1 MRYRGLAMKIIV
13 VEDNVDLLQEMM
25 FMLQHYGHSVRGATC
40 GEDLDRQ
47 IADARPDMVVLDVG
61 LPGEDGFAI
70 AECLH
75 RLQPAPGVVM
85 LTARASV
92 EDRVQGLRFG
102 ADHYLVKPVDR
113 RELLAVLD
121 RVHLRVRGGD
131 ARAVVEAD
139 PVASVRDDAN
149 AREQRDTARPAAAA
163 LSWALD
169 GAQLRIASPLGE
181 TVELSAREHQLLL
194 ALVRA
199 GGRPVA
205 RSVLLKALGRGDGEA
220 DERALEV
227 KVSRLRKK
235 LRDINAGEAPLRAEW
250 GAGYVFAERCRVITR

>member
-1 MRYRGLAMKIIV
+1 MRIIV

-25 FMLQHYGHSVRGATC
+25 FMLQHHGHAVRGAAC
-40 GEDLDRQ
+40 GADLDRQ
-47 IADARPDMVVLDVG
+47 IADERPDMVVLDVG

-70 AECLH
+70 AERLH

-92 EDRVQGLRFG
+92 EDRVQGLRCG

-121 RVHLRVRGGD
+121 RVLLRLRGADVR
-131 ARAVVEAD
+131 ALVEAD
-139 PVASVRDDAN
+139 AAAGVRDDAN
-149 AREQRDTARPAAAA
+149 THEQRYAACPSAAA

-181 TVELSAREHQLLL
+181 TVELSAREHQLL
-194 ALVRA
+194 VKQRA
-199 GGRPVA
+199 KLSRF
-205 RSVLLKALGRGDGEA
+205 LG
-220 DERALEV
+220 
-227 KVSRLRKK
+227 
-235 LRDINAGEAPLRAEW
+235 
-250 GAGYVFAERCRVITR
+250 